1 MEKSTDKMSVRESWQ
16 VFKFIFKFLL
26 PFKKYFVW
34 AFVFSVIT
42 TALASLMPFVLS
54 VFMDSYLTPMKAT
67 DQIIFYFAGLY
78 LILAIINS
86 IAFFFKWNYL
96 QNGSIF
102 VNQYIRKKV
111 YRKIH
116 QLGMRYFDQKPTGWL
131 ITRITNDTDLFDF
144 WQTLF
149 NALTSL
155 LSIIIAFVALFI
167 IDHQIALVM
176 LLILPLLILA
186 VLIYQKVST
195 KVYQAMLAKR
205 SELNTKLNEYISG
218 MRIIQQFRQESRL
231 GNEFEKTNDEYY
243 GYRKRVIQIN
253 GILLSPLVNFLMAIS
268 IVVVLLMYSN
278 RSLHAVVEA
287 GLIYAFISN
296 VQIYFN
302 PISGLMDSLSNFSN
316 GLVASSRIKTIM
328 EEKEFAP
335 QQGISTSVSKNVDE
349 KFNDRKSVN
358 NFPIIQEGKIEFR
371 NVSFSYDGEHQ
382 VLKNISFIV
391 NPGETLAFVGHTGSG
406 KSSIIN
412 VFMRFYE
419 FTEGQVLIDDQD
431 IRSYSKEE
439 LRKKI
444 GLVLQDSFMFVAS
457 VTDNIKMMNPQITDQ
472 AAKKAARFVQAD
484 KFIKDLEN
492 GYETKVIEGGAAFS
506 AGERQLINFAR
517 TIVRNPKI
525 LLLDEATANI
535 DTETEALIQ
544 EGLTNM
550 RQNRTT
556 MAIAHRLSTIKDA
569 DQILV
574 LNKGEIIERG
584 NHDQLLEL
592 NGYYADMYRIQ
603 TLQKEL

>member
-34 AFVFSVIT
+34 AFVFSVMT

-155 LSIIIAFVALFI
+155 LSIIIAFIALFI

-349 KFNDRKSVN
+349 KFTDRKSVSN
-358 NFPIIQEGKIEFR
+358 SPIIQEGKIEFR

-472 AAKKAARFVQAD
+472 AAKEAARFVQAD

>member
-26 PFKKYFVW
+26 PFKKYFIW

-155 LSIIIAFVALFI
+155 LSIIIAFIALFI

-349 KFNDRKSVN
+349 KFNDRKSVS

-439 LRKKI
+439 LRKKV

-472 AAKKAARFVQAD
+472 AAKEAARFVQAD

-584 NHDQLLEL
+584 NHDQLLAL

>member
-155 LSIIIAFVALFI
+155 LSIIIAFIALFI

-349 KFNDRKSVN
+349 KFTDRKSVSN
-358 NFPIIQEGKIEFR
+358 SPIIQEGKIEFR

-472 AAKKAARFVQAD
+472 AAKEAARFVQAD

-584 NHDQLLEL
+584 NHDKLLEL

>member
-26 PFKKYFVW
+26 PFKKYFIW
-34 AFVFSVIT
+34 AFVFSVMT
-42 TALASLMPFVLS
+42 TALASIMPFVLS

-67 DQIIFYFAGLY
+67 DQIIFYFASLY

-155 LSIIIAFVALFI
+155 LSIIIAFIALFI

-253 GILLSPLVNFLMAIS
+253 GILLSPLVNFLMATS

-349 KFNDRKSVN
+349 KFTDRKSVSN
-358 NFPIIQEGKIEFR
+358 SPIIQEGKIEFR

-472 AAKKAARFVQAD
+472 AAKEAARFVQAD

-492 GYETKVIEGGAAFS
+492 GYDTKVIEGGAAFS

-584 NHDQLLEL
+584 NHDQLLAL

>member
-155 LSIIIAFVALFI
+155 LSIIIAFIALFI

-349 KFNDRKSVN
+349 KFTDRKSVSN
-358 NFPIIQEGKIEFR
+358 SPIIQEGKIEFR

-472 AAKKAARFVQAD
+472 AAKEAARFVQAD

-492 GYETKVIEGGAAFS
+492 GSETNVIEGGAAFS

>member
-42 TALASLMPFVLS
+42 TALASIMPFVLS

-149 NALTSL
+149 NALTNL
-155 LSIIIAFVALFI
+155 LSIIIAFIALFI

-349 KFNDRKSVN
+349 KFNDRKSVS

-457 VTDNIKMMNPQITDQ
+457 VTDNIKMMNQQITDQ
-472 AAKKAARFVQAD
+472 AAKEAARFVQAD

>member
-155 LSIIIAFVALFI
+155 LSIIIAFIALFI

-328 EEKEFAP
+328 EEKKFAP

-349 KFNDRKSVN
+349 KFTDRKSVSN
-358 NFPIIQEGKIEFR
+358 SPIIQEGKIEFR

-472 AAKKAARFVQAD
+472 AAKEAARFVQAD

>member
-26 PFKKYFVW
+26 PFKKYFIW
-34 AFVFSVIT
+34 AFVFSVMT
-42 TALASLMPFVLS
+42 TSLASLMPFVLS

-155 LSIIIAFVALFI
+155 LSIIIAFIALFI

-253 GILLSPLVNFLMAIS
+253 GILLSPLVNFLMALS

-349 KFNDRKSVN
+349 KFNDRKSVS
-358 NFPIIQEGKIEFR
+358 NFPVIQEGKIEFR

-439 LRKKI
+439 LRKKV

-472 AAKKAARFVQAD
+472 AAKEAARFVQAD

-584 NHDQLLEL
+584 NHDQLLAL

>member
-42 TALASLMPFVLS
+42 TALASIMPFVLS

-155 LSIIIAFVALFI
+155 LSIIIAFIALFI

-253 GILLSPLVNFLMAIS
+253 GILLSPLVNFLMALS

-349 KFNDRKSVN
+349 KFTDRKSVSN
-358 NFPIIQEGKIEFR
+358 SPIIQEGKIEFR

-472 AAKKAARFVQAD
+472 AAKEAARFVQAD

>member
-42 TALASLMPFVLS
+42 TGLASLMPFVLS

-155 LSIIIAFVALFI
+155 LSIIIAFIALFI

-349 KFNDRKSVN
+349 KFTDRKSVSN
-358 NFPIIQEGKIEFR
+358 SPIIQEGKIEFR